1 MTEPVSGLFALLLV
15 TLAERG
21 DDNLHQAEAAPYALT
36 HTLESCFDARDHLLA
51 FQFDAFDGFMPEG
64 TSALCIFVPGSL
76 EGATLPEIDLNSV
89 EGV

>member
-36 HTLESCFDARDHLLA
+36 HTLESCFDARDALLVEYEA
-51 FQFDAFDGFMPEG
+51 YDGFMPEG
-64 TSALCIFVPGSL
+64 ASALCIFVPGSL
-76 EGATLPEIDLNSV
+76 EEATLPEINLNSV
-89 EGV
+89 EGA